1 MAEINVCSKNQRVR
15 TCYPIPFSSISLD
28 TRVVSIPSN
37 KFRLSSILGMFSSV
51 WVLKSKWMFLFL
63 FTSSLILIYQARY
76 KYASDKLFL
85 FYKNILSPDLR

>member
-1 MAEINVCSKNQRVR
+1 MNMSIKQASASNR
-15 TCYPIPFSSISLD
+15 YPIPFSSISLD
-28 TRVVSIPSN
+28 TRLVSIPSN

-51 WVLKSKWMFLFL
+51 WILKSIMRFLFL
-63 FTSSLILIYQARY
+63 FTSFLILIYKARY